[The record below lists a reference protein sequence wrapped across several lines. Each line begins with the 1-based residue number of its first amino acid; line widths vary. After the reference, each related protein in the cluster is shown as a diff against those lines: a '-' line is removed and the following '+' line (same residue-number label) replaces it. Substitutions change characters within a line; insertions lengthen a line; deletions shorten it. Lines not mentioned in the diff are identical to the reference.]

1 MPLFQHN
8 AAVRAIRAE
17 VDATPLV
24 LPFTAYNT
32 KDFISLNSSPVRHV
46 YKRAY
51 LAPFIQSSSPLW
63 SF

>member
-8 AAVRAIRAE
+8 AAGRAIRAE

-32 KDFISLNSSPVRHV
+32 KDFSSLS
-46 YKRAY
+46 
-51 LAPFIQSSSPLW
+51 
-63 SF
+63 